1 MGGKKAST
9 AAPARPSTSEPVT
22 KRVHVGNL
30 APSVTAKDLV
40 QRFSSFG
47 TVIDGEHG
55 VQGLGKTDTGT
66 ARAFAFF
73 SLETTDAQ
81 FARCLSMLNGSTW
94 KAHKLRIGPAK
105 PDWQSRLAAERE
117 AAAAASEG
125 NGASSAAGSG
135 SGPPKKRR
143 KRSKDPNVG
152 VAATHFELVDKD
164 NIQRHRG
171 WLLDPKPVPTPL
183 FPIIIRPSHPVGPPP
198 AAPTTAWSRAPTKA
212 KPSKAARAAARL
224 GGAAL
229 ERPSITRA
237 KRMRIDPRRWG
248 RQKIVFDLMPA
259 LEGKGHRAATAAGAG
274 APNMH
279 AIGTWECEEP
289 EEGAA
294 EENKEQ
300 VTWVFKTRD
309 GQVRRRETVRL
320 TQRTAHTDRFTTLL
334 ERLHQS
340 SSAPAQLAQGDDPTA
355 VAGDKDNAATMDD
368 DAMPTIADD
377 SVRPAPGTT
386 VRARSLS
393 PPPYVPVAPRT
404 LIYNEEDE
412 FQLVAT
418 ALNDDERALAHARE
432 RAEYRKLALSALAEI
447 QDLEQVEVSSTT
459 TEAAAAA
466 GADAATT
473 KPLPKVEG
481 FAQADDDDDDDE
493 IFETLRLRGGA
504 GGEASDSSS
513 SSDEES
519 SSDSDSD
526 SNSDEASES
535 ADTAGVAGGAAQNP
549 AALKETLTAL
559 FKPGSAAGGAA
570 APTATDGGGGG
581 GFSLFA
587 DMDLDL
593 DGGEAEPADE
603 GVTIPLAPPI
613 DTVPVTR
620 PLPLGPMRNTSRF
633 GPQVSSGLG
642 LGAPSKPFFLFPS
655 GPFED
660 ANRPGEVDEVEV
672 AKLGLPA
679 VSIERAKDESRRRIQ
694 DAPAKDFWRHESQD
708 EIDEN
713 HLKMR
718 ETLRGVGRKRH
729 REAVKRT
736 RKPGGTGRRG
746 ATSIPL
752 DLLGE

>member
-1 MGGKKAST
+1 MRRLT
-9 AAPARPSTSEPVT
+9 PV
-22 KRVHVGNL
+22 
-30 APSVTAKDLV
+30 SD
-40 QRFSSFG
+40 
-47 TVIDGEHG
+47 
-55 VQGLGKTDTGT
+55 
-66 ARAFAFF
+66 
-73 SLETTDAQ
+73 
-81 FARCLSMLNGSTW
+81 
-94 KAHKLRIGPAK
+94 
-105 PDWQSRLAAERE
+105 RLAAERE
-117 AAAAASEG
+117 AAIAASEG
-125 NGASSAAGSG
+125 NSSSAAGSG
-135 SGPPKKRR
+135 RPKKRR

-164 NIQRHRG
+164 NIQRHRVSCEKGSRSNRGLILRPRIQTLPQG

-183 FPIIIRPSHPVGPPP
+183 FPIIIRPSHPVGAPP
-198 AAPTTAWSRAPTKA
+198 AAPTTAWTRAPTKA

-224 GGAAL
+224 GSAGAL

-248 RQKIVFDLMPA
+248 RQKIVFDLMMAAP
-259 LEGKGHRAATAAGAG
+259 EGKGHRTTAAAAGAG

-289 EEGAA
+289 EEGTPAA
-294 EENKEQ
+294 VDNKEQ

-340 SSAPAQLAQGDDPTA
+340 STAPAQLIKGDDSAA
-355 VAGDKDNAATMDD
+355 VAGDQDDSATMDD
-368 DAMPTIADD
+368 YATPTIADN
-377 SVRPAPGTT
+377 SVPPAPDAT
-386 VRARSLS
+386 RARSLS

-447 QDLEQVEVSSTT
+447 QDLDRVEVASTS
-459 TEAAAAA
+459 EAAAAVEEV
-466 GADAATT
+466 TT
-473 KPLPKVEG
+473 TNSKPLPRVEG

-493 IFETLRLRGGA
+493 IFEALRLRGGA

-513 SSDEES
+513 DEDEES
-519 SSDSDSD
+519 SSSISSDSD
-526 SNSDEASES
+526 SSSESESDEASQR
-535 ADTAGVAGGAAQNP
+535 ADTAAVAASNTQDP

-559 FKPGSAAGGAA
+559 FKPGSAAGAAA
-570 APTATDGGGGG
+570 APTAIHGGGGE
-581 GFSLFA
+581 FSLFA

-593 DGGEAEPADE
+593 DGEAELADE
-603 GVTIPLAPPI
+603 GVAIPLAPPI

-620 PLPLGPMRNTSRF
+620 PLPSLGMGPTRNISRY

-642 LGAPSKPFFLFPS
+642 LGGPSKPFFLFPS

-679 VSIERAKDESRRRIQ
+679 VSIERAKDESRRRVQ
-694 DAPAKDFWRHESQD
+694 DAPASNFWRHESQCVVFLAPLSFLP
-708 EIDEN
+708 
-713 HLKMR
+713 HSPARATKLMR
-718 ETLRGVGRKRH
+718 VVGTC
-729 REAVKRT
+729 VQ
-736 RKPGGTGRRG
+736 RR
-746 ATSIPL
+746 
-752 DLLGE
+752 D